1 MKTYIVF
8 VYKKFI
14 GGQENSI
21 YKVSAAS
28 EESAV
33 AKAKGRIFPRMM
45 QANWW
50 KLPSLTF
57 AGGDDMSKVLS
68 DFYISVANASTD
80 NEVSQAI
87 ETFIQ
92 TVAQNTASQ
101 NPITSETAP
110 LYAAA
115 YHVLYESVY
124 RMLSDEDKK
133 AVDNLVARAV
143 IETQCVS
150 FGKPVD
156 LGGTYG

>member
-1 MKTYIVF
+1 
-8 VYKKFI
+8 
-14 GGQENSI
+14 
-21 YKVSAAS
+21 
-28 EESAV
+28 
-33 AKAKGRIFPRMM
+33 
-45 QANWW
+45 
-50 KLPSLTF
+50 
-57 AGGDDMSKVLS
+57 MSKVLS

-150 FGKPVD
+150 FEKPVD
-156 LGGTYG
+156 LGGTYGEEKEKR

>member
-1 MKTYIVF
+1 
-8 VYKKFI
+8 
-14 GGQENSI
+14 
-21 YKVSAAS
+21 
-28 EESAV
+28 
-33 AKAKGRIFPRMM
+33 M

-57 AGGDDMSKVLS
+57 AGGDDMSALS

-150 FGKPVD
+150 FGKPPI
-156 LGGTYG
+156 LQASRR

>member
-1 MKTYIVF
+1 M
-8 VYKKFI
+8 
-14 GGQENSI
+14 
-21 YKVSAAS
+21 SA
-28 EESAV
+28 
-33 AKAKGRIFPRMM
+33 
-45 QANWW
+45 
-50 KLPSLTF
+50 
-57 AGGDDMSKVLS
+57 LS

-133 AVDNLVARAV
+133 AV

-156 LGGTYG
+156 LGGTYGEEKEKR

>member
-1 MKTYIVF
+1 
-8 VYKKFI
+8 
-14 GGQENSI
+14 
-21 YKVSAAS
+21 
-28 EESAV
+28 
-33 AKAKGRIFPRMM
+33 M

-57 AGGDDMSKVLS
+57 AGGDDMSALS

-150 FGKPVD
+150 FEKPVD
-156 LGGTYG
+156 LGGTYGEEKEKR

>member
-1 MKTYIVF
+1 M
-8 VYKKFI
+8 
-14 GGQENSI
+14 
-21 YKVSAAS
+21 SA
-28 EESAV
+28 
-33 AKAKGRIFPRMM
+33 
-45 QANWW
+45 
-50 KLPSLTF
+50 
-57 AGGDDMSKVLS
+57 LS

-115 YHVLYESVY
+115 YHSLYVSVY
-124 RMLSDEDKK
+124 EMLSDEGKR
-133 AVDNLVARAV
+133 AVDSLVTRTE
-143 IETQCVS
+143 IETKCIS

-156 LGGTYG
+156 LGGTYGEEKRKVIHLRPPEPQASRR

>member
-1 MKTYIVF
+1 
-8 VYKKFI
+8 
-14 GGQENSI
+14 
-21 YKVSAAS
+21 
-28 EESAV
+28 
-33 AKAKGRIFPRMM
+33 MM

-57 AGGDDMSKVLS
+57 AGGDDTSKVLS

-115 YHVLYESVY
+115 YHVLYESCFPM
-124 RMLSDEDKK
+124 RTKRQWTILWHG
-133 AVDNLVARAV
+133 LLL
-143 IETQCVS
+143 
-150 FGKPVD
+150 KPNASA
-156 LGGTYG
+156 LESLLT